1 MEEILKPID
10 IKELEAGLEKK
21 LTNSHKSAYCSSL
34 YIWYKWELVSKNL
47 RPAYTNALE
56 FQGYL
61 NGRGYYDEEGNIV
74 NLESHHPY
82 FGLSEFSNERGKSLP
97 EYLLT
102 ERWCY
107 KLKV

>member
-21 LTNSHKSAYCSSL
+21 LTNSDIYQIYKELQYALLSAS
-34 YIWYKWELVSKNL
+34 VSKNL

-61 NGRGYYDEEGNIV
+61 NDRGYYVEEGNIV

-82 FGLSEFSNERGKSLP
+82 FVLSEFSNERGKSLP

-102 ERWCY
+102 ER
-107 KLKV
+107 

>member
-21 LTNSHKSAYCSSL
+21 LTNSDIYQIYKELQYALLSAS
-34 YIWYKWELVSKNL
+34 VSKNL

-61 NGRGYYDEEGNIV
+61 NDRGYYVEEGNIV
-74 NLESHHPY
+74 NLESNGAY
-82 FGLSEFSNERGKSLP
+82 FALSEFSNERGKSLP

-102 ERWCY
+102 ER
-107 KLKV
+107 